1 MTVLVS
7 LLLAS
12 KCALT
17 VLDLQTSTDL
27 QHHIF
32 VKTQGDVLYKC
43 PAGKEGRP
51 LQRVLDVG
59 TGTGVWAVDVGKMK
73 REQNY
78 SGHNPTILTCNCS
91 R

>member
-7 LLLAS
+7 LSLAS
-12 KCALT
+12 KYALN
-17 VLDLQTSTDL
+17 VLDSQTSTDL

-43 PAGKEGRP
+43 PAGKDGRP

-59 TGTGVWAVDVGKMK
+59 TGTGVWSMDVGKIK

-78 SGHNPTILTCNCS
+78 SGHTLTILTCNCS